1 MNPLLQGPLRRAI
14 WNVAWPAMASQA
26 LLFLASYA
34 DLMMLQHFVGDEA
47 AAGQTIGW
55 TMLWLINSTAEIF
68 NVGLTAVIARRVGE
82 GRHDEARRVACIGLS
97 AAAVASVAVGV
108 AGWMLAPKIA
118 GFSSF
123 SGEAAGYTQDYLRV
137 IFLGAPIFFLMR
149 GFEGVFRGH
158 GDTLR
163 PLRAGSVAMVLNLI
177 LNPIL
182 ILGLRLEVTG
192 AAIATVASFGVT
204 MTLLARA
211 AWTRNL
217 VCWAPALDFRLIG
230 RIVRIG
236 LPLSLYGIVFSIVYQ
251 FIFRYTAQAGG
262 DAANTAIG
270 HGLRMEAIVFMTSIG
285 FSAAAAAAVGQ
296 NMGAGQLRRAHE
308 AAWLCARYA
317 VIIAGSW
324 GLLLFLVPLEWIQ
337 FLVGAG
343 NVETAVYTKLFLQIV
358 AASMA
363 FTAAEIAL
371 EGAFAG
377 AGNSVPP
384 MVIGVPFTI
393 LRIPLAWFLWKPMG
407 LGLTGIYLAITIS
420 SIIRGILIPLWFAR
434 GRWVRG
440 KA

>member
-1 MNPLLQGPLRRAI
+1 M
-14 WNVAWPAMASQA
+14 V
-26 LLFLASYA
+26 
-34 DLMMLQHFVGDEA
+34 
-47 AAGQTIGW
+47 
-55 TMLWLINSTAEIF
+55 
-68 NVGLTAVIARRVGE
+68 ARRIGE
-82 GRHDEARRVACIGLS
+82 GKPEEARRVACIGLS
-97 AAAVASVAVGV
+97 AAAVASVAAAV

-118 GFSSF
+118 GFSSV

-158 GDTLR
+158 GDTMR

-182 ILGLRLEVTG
+182 IIGLRLEVTG

-204 MTLLARA
+204 MVLLARA

-217 VCWAPALDFRLIG
+217 VCWAPALDLQLIG

-236 LPLSLYGIVFSIVYQ
+236 LPVSLYGIVFSTVYL
-251 FIFRYTAQAGG
+251 FIFRYAAQAGG

-270 HGLRMEAIVFMTSIG
+270 HGLRMEAIVFMTSVG

-296 NMGAGQLRRAHE
+296 NMGAGQIRRAHD
-308 AAWLCARYA
+308 AAWLCVRYA
-317 VIIAGSW
+317 VIIAGVW
-324 GLLLFLVPLEWIQ
+324 GFALFLVPLEWIQ
-337 FLVGAG
+337 FLVGAE
-343 NVETAVYTKLFLQIV
+343 NVATAAYTKLFLQLV
-358 AASMA
+358 AASVT

-377 AGNSVPP
+377 AGNSLPP
-384 MVIGVPFTI
+384 MLIGVPFTI

-407 LGLTGIYLAITIS
+407 LGLTGIYLAIAIS
-420 SIIRGILIPLWFAR
+420 SVIRGILIPLWFAR
-434 GRWVRG
+434 GGWVRG